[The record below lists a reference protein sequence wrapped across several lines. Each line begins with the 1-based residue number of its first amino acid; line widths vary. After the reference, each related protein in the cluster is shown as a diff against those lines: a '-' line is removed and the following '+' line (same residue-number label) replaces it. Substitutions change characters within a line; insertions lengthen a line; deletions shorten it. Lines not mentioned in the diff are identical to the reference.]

1 MNESKRIMIASGGTG
16 GHIFPAIVFGRELE
30 KDGAKVSWLCGS
42 RPLEREIYNASGIEP
57 VILPLEGSP
66 MGTRSVMKIF
76 SRIADVIRSLR
87 FTSRIVNQ
95 FKPSEVYVF
104 GGYISFAPMI
114 VSLIKRIPVT
124 LHEQN
129 TVAGR
134 VARLA
139 SRLGVKIIT
148 GWPVC
153 EGIKN
158 FTYTG
163 IPVRD
168 PVRIPRH
175 EALKRLG
182 LENINVNAKIVCVA
196 GGSLGS
202 GPLRD
207 LLTKTA
213 AMCEECEFIFLS
225 SNEKCDEGNAHYI
238 LPHWDT
244 NPFYSVCDVLVCR
257 SGGSTLAEALKWG
270 MKTITIPW
278 PGAMDNHQYK
288 NACEFVKL
296 SENAHIFSE
305 NDSPENLSRLIKN
318 VLQ

>member
-1 MNESKRIMIASGGTG
+1 MNESKRVIIASGGTG

-30 KDGAKVSWLCGS
+30 KNGAKVSWICGS
-42 RPLEREIYNASGIEP
+42 RKLEREIYNASGIEP

-66 MGTRSVMKIF
+66 MGTRSITKIF
-76 SRIADVIRSLR
+76 SRIADIIRSLR

-95 FKPSEVYVF
+95 IKPFEVYVF

-114 VSLIKRIPVT
+114 ISLVRKIPVT

-129 TVAGR
+129 AVAGR
-134 VARLA
+134 VTRLA

-168 PVRIPRH
+168 PVRISRH
-175 EALKRLG
+175 ESLMRLG
-182 LENINVNAKIVCVA
+182 LEKINENAKIICVA

-213 AMCEECEFIFLS
+213 AMCKECEFIFLS
-225 SNEKCDEGNAHYI
+225 SKERRDDDNAHYI
-238 LPHWDT
+238 LPQWDT

-296 SENAHIFSE
+296 SGNAHIFSE
-305 NDSPENLSRLIKN
+305 NDSLENLSRLIKN

>member
-1 MNESKRIMIASGGTG
+1 MNSKRVIIASGGTG

-30 KDGAKVSWLCGS
+30 KDETNVTWICGT
-42 RPLEREIYNASGIEP
+42 RNLEREIYNSSGIEP

-66 MGTRSVMKIF
+66 MGTHSITKIF
-76 SRIADVIRSLR
+76 TRIADVFRSLR

-95 FKPSEVYVF
+95 IKPNEVYVF

-114 VSLIKRIPVT
+114 ISLLKRIPVT

-129 TVAGR
+129 AVAGR
-134 VARLA
+134 VTRLA
-139 SRLGVKIIT
+139 SKLGVKIIT

-153 EGIKN
+153 EGIRN

-163 IPVRD
+163 IPVRE

-175 EALKRLG
+175 EALKQLG
-182 LENINVNAKIVCVA
+182 LEYIHEDSKIVCVA

-207 LLTKTA
+207 ILTKTA
-213 AMCEECEFIFLS
+213 AMCENCEFIFLS
-225 SNEKCDEGNAHYI
+225 SKEKSDEGNAHYI
-238 LPHWDT
+238 LPQWDT
-244 NPFYSVCDVLVCR
+244 NPFYSVADVLVCR
-257 SGGSTLAEALKWG
+257 SGGSTLAESLKWG
-270 MKTITIPW
+270 MPAITIPW

-296 SENAHIFSE
+296 SGNAKMFSE
-305 NDSPENLSRLIKN
+305 EGSPEELSRLIMSMLK
-318 VLQ
+318 